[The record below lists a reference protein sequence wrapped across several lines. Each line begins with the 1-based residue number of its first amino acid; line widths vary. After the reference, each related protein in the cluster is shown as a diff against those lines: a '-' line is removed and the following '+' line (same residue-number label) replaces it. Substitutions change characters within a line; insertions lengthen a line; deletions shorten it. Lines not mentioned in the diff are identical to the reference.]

1 MDGGRERPTKL
12 APSSKGD
19 LRVRRNAG
27 RRNRTYLRRGRLLQR
42 ARLRIT
48 LDTFIYS
55 KELKPFVPV
64 ATYEAGEGVV
74 SNEEIVSM
82 IEGAVMPYFGFAYR
96 LDKAQFG
103 FHAMTGSGQA
113 KVDHSKFSVEHAQHV
128 ANFLVDEARLSANMF
143 YETNKEQERLLSN
156 HDVKTVTLPTP
167 MYSEYDNSE
176 ESELFDF
183 YRTEMYIF

>member
-1 MDGGRERPTKL
+1 MVGESVQQNLHLLPKETFVYDEMLGEEIERIFDVVDFYNEL
-12 APSSKGD
+12 DCG
-19 LRVRRNAG
+19 
-27 RRNRTYLRRGRLLQR
+27 
-42 ARLRIT
+42 IT